1 MPNFYLNTESN
12 LKEFYTDNGNLRD
25 VLLLARPVEFVR
37 FTYLMGV
44 DDVSKRHKVIYNNKI
59 SSGLHLLKD
68 WLPADLA
75 WKRIL
80 SEHIHVN
87 EFTVEFD
94 SGIIAECRSPQEL
107 TITFKNKD
115 DAHRILDAFRIHH
128 RARAP
133 LLAQPGS
140 LFSVN
145 QRTGHFEF
153 IGFFKT
159 IRLWLRQDFMERR
172 ISKSLLEVNLN

>member
-107 TITFKNKD
+107 IITFKNKD
-115 DAHRILDAFRIHH
+115 EAHRILDAFRIHH

-159 IRLWLRQDFMERR
+159 IRLWLKLHRLEK
-172 ISKSLLEVNLN
+172 SKIFTLNQVALN